1 MIEPLADR
9 SARMDEGE
17 LFGLIARFFDE
28 RCLQRVEDHA
38 EGRRGRRTLR
48 VPLVRLAVHML
59 LEHDVRCLRQ
69 RRFQILCHR
78 DDRHAL
84 GFADVHDGQQLLRLA
99 AAGGEDHHVALLQKA
114 GRAVDGLG
122 WRNKPSRP
130 LDAAHEV
137 RKVLA
142 DDAGMSAACSADAR
156 GLRQQM
162 HCPRKRDLVEIIL
175 HLLNALRFD
184 VIRGPCRLNGFHFH
198 RISLLRFVLRTV

>member
-48 VPLVRLAVHML
+48 VPFVRLAVHML

-69 RRFQILCHR
+69 RRLQILCHR

-114 GRAVDGLG
+114 CRAVDGF
-122 WRNKPSRP
+122 SRGDEP
-130 LDAAHEV
+130 RRALDAAHEV
-137 RKVLA
+137 RKVLT
-142 DDAGMSAACSADAR
+142 DDARMSAARRADAR

-162 HCPRKRDLVEIIL
+162 HGACKRDLVKIVL
-175 HLLNALRFD
+175 HFQNALRFN
-184 VIRGPCRLNGFHFH
+184 VIRGLCRLNGFHFH
-198 RISLLRFVLRTV
+198 RIFLLKFVLRTV